1 MVDIKEKTVLNGIGL
16 MILATVLFSI
26 MHASIKFMSTSMHP
40 FVIAFFRNL
49 FGLLVIA
56 PWFIKYG
63 LKPLKTN
70 RIKLHMA
77 RSFFNVI
84 AMLSFFYSLSI
95 APLADVASL
104 AFTAPLFASILAVI
118 FLKEIVGFK
127 RGIAIIFGFIGA
139 LIVIDPVYSSI
150 NNGHILVLLSAS
162 VWSVSLIIIKILGR
176 TESSVTITSYMVI
189 IMIPLSAIAAYFYWQ
204 LPTLKDLFYLM
215 IIGVC
220 GTGAQMLLAQA
231 LRQGDTSIIMPFDFL
246 KLIWDQGIKKILMAP
261 INMLKN
267 LGETM
272 FDFIKGLVKSLP
284 FGIGDKL
291 ISGMKGMTE
300 GSQAGTA
307 GDIAGEASMDNFS
320 GGDTI
325 TSTAPSAS
333 GAVASKIEDP
343 KEETVVTKPK
353 AKPKTV
359 NMDKTSG
366 VTKVAEATTKG
377 KSESY
382 TEEQKKKDLEAIDQ
396 VMKGGYGKRYSGTLK
411 DLQAQGAVIPKTRA
425 QAMTTGIGTN
435 EYEEYFD
442 EKMKQNVAAGVDP
455 EEVRAFMIMQER
467 MQKLGMAKSDIKM
480 GIPER
485 PEIMENNTSI
495 DSNSIPQVNKRDL
508 KGDGAGSQGN
518 VTVVNNQPSSINT
531 STNVAKTSVTS
542 VPLNTSS
549 GDSYFDKQAN
559 NINV

>member
-118 FLKEIVGFK
+118 FLKEIVGIK

-246 KLIWDQGIKKILMAP
+246 KLIWA
-261 INMLKN
+261 
-267 LGETM
+267 
-272 FDFIKGLVKSLP
+272 V
-284 FGIGDKL
+284 GIGYL
-291 ISGMKGMTE
+291 FFFE
-300 GSQAGTA
+300 V
-307 GDIAGEASMDNFS
+307 
-320 GGDTI
+320 
-325 TSTAPSAS
+325 PS
-333 GAVASKIEDP
+333 
-343 KEETVVTKPK
+343 
-353 AKPKTV
+353 
-359 NMDKTSG
+359 
-366 VTKVAEATTKG
+366 
-377 KSESY
+377 
-382 TEEQKKKDLEAIDQ
+382 
-396 VMKGGYGKRYSGTLK
+396 
-411 DLQAQGAVIPKTRA
+411 
-425 QAMTTGIGTN
+425 
-435 EYEEYFD
+435 
-442 EKMKQNVAAGVDP
+442 
-455 EEVRAFMIMQER
+455 
-467 MQKLGMAKSDIKM
+467 
-480 GIPER
+480 
-485 PEIMENNTSI
+485 
-495 DSNSIPQVNKRDL
+495 
-508 KGDGAGSQGN
+508 
-518 VTVVNNQPSSINT
+518 
-531 STNVAKTSVTS
+531 
-542 VPLNTSS
+542 LNTWIGSIVIFLS
-549 GDSYFDKQAN
+549 TLYIAYRERVLSKKRKIKIITQPVDQ
-559 NINV
+559 